1 MNDRNIRFIIP
12 SDKSE
17 SRYVGF
23 DFEEDN
29 SRFVFPCKY
38 LDETTTEREKRYEA
52 KKLLSLIKKVQKEYF
67 LNGDNDE
74 LFQFYSMS
82 WLIRDFIDKGYYF
95 ETEKISEISNV
106 GKINWKKTIKNNS
119 VFIDGGNV
127 IYKDLVRYKNN
138 IDEGKILSQIYKC
151 CLRFSVERLG
161 FIYNVEDT
169 ERSAFLMNASDVNF
183 MLYYLHKELRATFN
197 TYKKLLIEHL
207 LTVLKGQ
214 QGRKKSISFSMYDK
228 EFEYVFEFLVNNV
241 FGTDEVGKYY
251 DQSSYV
257 IAGETYPSS
266 KLRPDTIME
275 RGTIRYVID
284 AKYYNYG
291 YTNDV
296 KDLPDSSSITKQIV
310 YNHYL
315 KKEKGGEF
323 YSVFLLPYAS
333 AVEKDFIKYIG
344 YAKNENGDPKN
355 IDKVAVCLIDL
366 KTLVDVYLGTSK
378 RTKDECKNELVS
390 IVTEKCFI

>member
-1 MNDRNIRFIIP
+1 M
-12 SDKSE
+12 
-17 SRYVGF
+17 
-23 DFEEDN
+23 
-29 SRFVFPCKY
+29 
-38 LDETTTEREKRYEA
+38 
-52 KKLLSLIKKVQKEYF
+52 
-67 LNGDNDE
+67 NGDNDE

-106 GKINWKKTIKNNS
+106 GKINWKKTIKNNI

-169 ERSAFLMNASDVNF
+169 ERSVFSMNASDVNF

-310 YNHYL
+310 YFHSATARA
-315 KKEKGGEF
+315 F
-323 YSVFLLPYAS
+323 AS
-333 AVEKDFIKYIG
+333 FCKRVGMTNLSSKYRTISIPSQRGRLAVSG
-344 YAKNENGDPKN
+344 
-355 IDKVAVCLIDL
+355 
-366 KTLVDVYLGTSK
+366 
-378 RTKDECKNELVS
+378 
-390 IVTEKCFI
+390 